1 MNTQEREQLTDFLA
15 QLQAARAGQ
24 KDAEADGLIRDAA
37 ARQPDAAY
45 LLVQKVFWL
54 EHALQEAQR
63 RAEQLQGECEQL
75 REQLRAAPPSRGA
88 FADANGWGNSLG
100 RAPAPA
106 QQAFPAP
113 VAPAA
118 GGAPSWLGNVATT
131 AAGVVAGSF
140 LFQGIEH
147 LLGHRDGAGLFGG
160 NALATPPNETV
171 VNNFFADAGSAGG
184 SGFEGLTD
192 GLDGLGGDDASWL

>member
-1 MNTQEREQLTDFLA
+1 MNIQEREQLADFLG
-15 QLQAARAGQ
+15 QLQSARAGQ
-24 KDAEADGLIRDAA
+24 KDAEADSLIRDAA

-54 EHALQEAQR
+54 ERAVQEAQR

-75 REQLRAAPPSRGA
+75 REQIRISAAPRGA
-88 FADANGWGNSLG
+88 FADANGWGNSAG
-100 RAPAPA
+100 RMPLAPAPA
-106 QQAFPAP
+106 QAFPAQA
-113 VAPAA
+113 VPAA
-118 GGAPSWLGNVATT
+118 GGMPSWLGNVATT

-147 LLGHRDGAGLFGG
+147 LIGHRDGAGLLGG
-160 NALATPPNETV
+160 NASATPPGETV
-171 VNNFFADAGSAGG
+171 VNNFFADAGSSGG

-192 GLDGLGGDDASWL
+192 GLDGDDSSWL